1 MELRCYGL
9 TSPRHDNK
17 LSVHFTNVEDYRH
30 EWDLDALPWDAV
42 SPVPPGEKHPESL
55 DPRLLQAINE
65 RALSPGQQIPP
76 KARAASLAFLYL
88 YMTLTYGGERPSFN
102 FTVRSTLPVGA
113 GLGSSAAFSACV
125 ATALLLLHQRIELPP
140 LPPRSRAPSISTPG
154 HIHVSHQGRR
164 AITPA
169 IAEEINQWAFV
180 SEKVLH
186 GNPSGI
192 DNSIVVF
199 GGALAYTKPGFGRKS
214 GMEKIHGFVFS
225 ALSDA
230 VEIDCSLC
238 SFKSLKFLLTDSK
251 VGRDTKALV
260 ANVAQKKLEVSFI
273 SVSKSPV
280 SDDLRRNLILSTACS
295 RQSKVLPTKRG
306 ALCMTLS
313 FLAKSS

>member
-1 MELRCYGL
+1 M

-17 LSVHFTNVEDYRH
+17 LSVHFTNVEDYRY

-42 SPVPPGEKHPESL
+42 SPVLPGEKHPENL
-55 DPRLLQAINE
+55 DQRLLQAINE
-65 RALSPGQQIPP
+65 RALPPSPQILP
-76 KARAASLAFLYL
+76 KARVASLAFLYL

-125 ATALLLLHQRIELPP
+125 ATALLLLHRRIELPP
-140 LPPRSRAPSISTPG
+140 LPPRNRAPSVSTPG

-169 IAEEINQWAFV
+169 IADEINRWAFV

-186 GNPSGI
+186 GTPSGI

-199 GGALAYTKPGFGRKS
+199 GGALAYTKPGFGRQS
-214 GMEKIHGFVFS
+214 GMEKIHGCV
-225 ALSDA
+225 LSSVLD
-230 VEIDCSLC
+230 VTEIDCSSR

-260 ANVAQKKLEVSFI
+260 ARVAQKKLEVSFI
-273 SVSKSPV
+273 SVPKIPV
-280 SDDLRRNLILSTACS
+280 SDDLRRNLILSIACL
-295 RQSKVLPTKRG
+295 RQSKALPTRRG
-306 ALCMTLS
+306 ALCMIPN
-313 FLAKSS
+313 FLVRSS